1 MTESLRS
8 TWNSLKTPSQEGTLS
23 ASAVRGTN
31 AWVFKDHQGAL
42 GLLLSGIRF
51 PRSIPRL
58 ENISM
63 IEVRQK
69 DLHQSGSVTTLRNCM
84 EIHLDPSCD
93 ADLLTSILDRMQETS
108 PDGHYTAELLL
119 EVIQEVI
126 KLVKRPPRLPTK
138 EEVIGAWG
146 EMEILQRLISDAR
159 SPSTRRRIL
168 AGWEANGNG
177 RDIIDLRFSH
187 ASGGTAIEVKTS
199 TTSRTH
205 HINGM
210 GQVTVPDGHS
220 YGLLASLRIR
230 ETDGTHGTTT
240 EQLSHS
246 LETLAIGSEE
256 EVNDY
261 LSLLVNK
268 LELRGSGC
276 LDDRFYFASTSTS
289 LRLIDMSD
297 VPKPILEEGVVEV
310 EWTADV
316 SQCEHMSD
324 DEATRLFESI
334 SA

>member
-8 TWNSLKTPSQEGTLS
+8 TWNSLTTPAQEGTLS

-31 AWVFKDHQGAL
+31 AWVFKDHRGAL

-58 ENISM
+58 ESISM
-63 IEVRQK
+63 IEVREK
-69 DLHQSGSVTTLRNCM
+69 DLYQFGSVTTLRNCM
-84 EIHLDPSCD
+84 EVHLDPSCD
-93 ADLLTSILDRMQETS
+93 ADLLASILDRMREAS
-108 PDGHYTAELLL
+108 PDGHYTSELLL
-119 EVIQEVI
+119 EIIQEVI

-146 EMEILQRLISDAR
+146 EMDILQRLISDAR
-159 SPSTRRRIL
+159 SPSTRTRIL

-177 RDIIDLRFSH
+177 RDIIDLRFPH
-187 ASGGTAIEVKTS
+187 ASGGTVIEVKTS

-210 GQVTVPDGHS
+210 GQVTVPEGHRN
-220 YGLLASLRIR
+220 GLLASLRIR
-230 ETDGTHGTTT
+230 EVDGTHGTTT
-240 EQLSHS
+240 EQLYNH

-256 EVNDY
+256 EIEHY
-261 LSLLVNK
+261 LSLLVKK
-268 LELRGSGC
+268 LELRGREA
-276 LDDRFYFASTSTS
+276 LDDRFRFASTSTS

-297 VPKPILEEGVVEV
+297 IPKPILEGGVIEV
-310 EWTADV
+310 EWTTDV

-324 DEATRLFESI
+324 DEAKRLFESI

>member
-8 TWNSLKTPSQEGTLS
+8 TWNSLTTPTQEGTLS

-31 AWVFKDHQGAL
+31 AWVFKDYRGAL

-58 ENISM
+58 ESISM
-63 IEVRQK
+63 IEVREK
-69 DLHQSGSVTTLRNCM
+69 DLHQFGSVTTLRNCM
-84 EIHLDPSCD
+84 EVHLDPSCD
-93 ADLLTSILDRMQETS
+93 ADLLTSILDRMREAS
-108 PDGHYTAELLL
+108 PDGHYTSELLL
-119 EVIQEVI
+119 EIIQEVI

-177 RDIIDLRFSH
+177 RDIIDLRFPH

-199 TTSRTH
+199 TISRTH

-210 GQVTVPDGHS
+210 GQVTVPEGHS
-220 YGLLASLRIR
+220 NGLLASLHIR
-230 ETDGTHGTTT
+230 EVDGTHGTTT
-240 EQLSHS
+240 EQLCRH

-256 EVNDY
+256 EVKDY
-261 LSLLVNK
+261 LSLLVKK
-268 LELRGSGC
+268 LELRGRGC
-276 LDDRFYFASTSTS
+276 LDDRFRFASTSTS
-289 LRLIDMSD
+289 LHLIDMSD
-297 VPKPILEEGVVEV
+297 VPKPILEGGVMEV
-310 EWTADV
+310 EWTTDV

-324 DEATRLFESI
+324 DEAKRLFESI

>member
-8 TWNSLKTPSQEGTLS
+8 TWNSLTTPTQEGAFS

-58 ENISM
+58 ENISI
-63 IEVRQK
+63 IEVREK
-69 DLHQSGSVTTLRNCM
+69 NLHQFGSVTTLRNCM
-84 EIHLDPSCD
+84 EVRLDPSCD
-93 ADLLTSILDRMQETS
+93 ADLLTSILDRMREAS
-108 PDGHYTAELLL
+108 PDGHYSSELLL

-146 EMEILQRLISDAR
+146 EMELLRRLISDAQ
-159 SPSTRRRIL
+159 SASTRRRIL

-177 RDIIDLRFSH
+177 RDIIDLRFPH

-210 GQVTVPDGHS
+210 GQVTVPEGQS
-220 YGLLASLRIR
+220 NGLLASLHIR
-230 ETDGTHGTTT
+230 EADGTHGTTT
-240 EQLSHS
+240 EQLCHH

-256 EVNDY
+256 EVKDY

-268 LELRGSGC
+268 LELRGRGC
-276 LDDRFYFASTSTS
+276 LDDRFCFASTSTS

-297 VPKPILEEGVVEV
+297 VPKPILEGGVVDV
-310 EWTADV
+310 EWTADL
-316 SQCEHMSD
+316 SQPEYMGD
-324 DEATRLFESI
+324 DEAIRLLESI